1 LRPQERIPNSVS
13 SGAHE
18 AQRHFPVS
26 ALNDSPF
33 CQQESFMKAGF
44 FRISIVL
51 CLALLLFPGA
61 AFAKVSLKL
70 GHTGAPNHHYNLTC
84 EKFVE
89 AVKKKSN
96 GEIEIKIFPSD
107 QLGNQRQL
115 VEGAQLGT
123 VDLVLTS
130 DSQLSSFIDVYGV
143 LNLPFLFRNIDH
155 VAKAMDGAVGG
166 YFAKEAEKKGI
177 VILGNWEN
185 GFRHV
190 SNSKRPIVKLEDL
203 KGLKIRTPNSQVTLA
218 AFKALGALP
227 TPMSFGEIYSAL
239 QLGTVDGQEN
249 PVAHILTQKWY
260 EVQKY
265 FSLTS
270 HQHNVEPLCMSKII
284 FDSLKPEYRK
294 ILLEEGKAHAAV
306 SRTMVMDDEGKQLE
320 ELKTKIAV
328 NAVPDLKPFQ
338 AACKSVYD
346 DARKKYGAIVD
357 QILAVR

>member
-1 LRPQERIPNSVS
+1 
-13 SGAHE
+13 
-18 AQRHFPVS
+18 
-26 ALNDSPF
+26 
-33 CQQESFMKAGF
+33 MKARF
-44 FRISIVL
+44 LSL
-51 CLALLLFPGA
+51 CLALCLVIPLIPGA
-61 AFAKVSLKL
+61 ALAKVSLKL

-84 EKFVE
+84 EQFVE

-96 GEIEIKIFPSD
+96 GEIDIKIFPSD

-123 VDLVLTS
+123 VDMVLTS
-130 DSQLSSFIDVYGV
+130 DSQLSSFIDVFGA
-143 LNLPFLFRNIDH
+143 LNLPFLFRDIDH
-155 VAKAMDGAVGG
+155 ITKAMDGEIGD
-166 YFAKEAEKKGI
+166 YFAAEAAKKGI
-177 VILGNWEN
+177 VILGYWEN

-190 SNSKRPIVKLEDL
+190 SNSRRPIEKIEDL
-203 KGLKIRTPNSQVTLA
+203 KGLKLRTPNSQVTLA
-218 AFKALGALP
+218 SFKALGALP

-249 PVAHILTQKWY
+249 PIAHILTQKWY

-265 FSLTS
+265 FSLTN

-284 FDSLKPEYRK
+284 FDSLKPEHQK

-306 SRTMVMDDEGKQLE
+306 SRKMVIDDEEKQLE

-328 NAVPDLKPFQ
+328 NQVEDKKPFQ
-338 AACKSVYD
+338 DACKPVYD

-357 QILAVR
+357 QILAVK

>member
-1 LRPQERIPNSVS
+1 
-13 SGAHE
+13 
-18 AQRHFPVS
+18 
-26 ALNDSPF
+26 
-33 CQQESFMKAGF
+33 MKAGF

-61 AFAKVSLKL
+61 VLAKISLKL
-70 GHTGAPNHHYNLTC
+70 GHTGAPNHHYNLVC

-89 AVKKKSN
+89 AVKKKTN
-96 GEIEIKIFPSD
+96 GEIEIKVFPSD

-123 VDLVLTS
+123 VDMVLTS
-130 DSQLSSFIDVYGV
+130 DSQLSSFIDVFGV
-143 LNLPFLFRNIDH
+143 LNLPFLFRDIDH
-155 VAKAMDGAVGG
+155 VAKTMDGKVGEV
-166 YFAKEAEKKGI
+166 FSKEAEKKGV
-177 VILGNWEN
+177 VILGYWEN

-190 SNSKRPIVKLEDL
+190 SNSRRPIEKLEDL
-203 KGLKIRTPNSQVTLA
+203 KGLKIRTPNSQITLA
-218 AFKALGALP
+218 SFNALGALP

-249 PVAHILTQKWY
+249 PIAHILTQKWY

-265 FSLTS
+265 FSLTT

-284 FDSLKPEYRK
+284 FDSLKPEYQK
-294 ILLEEGKAHAAV
+294 ILLEEAKAHAAV
-306 SRTMVMDDEGKQLE
+306 SRTMVVAGESKQLE

-328 NAVPDLKPFQ
+328 NAISDLKPFQ
-338 AACKSVYD
+338 DACKSVYD

-357 QILAVR
+357 QVLAVQ

>member
-1 LRPQERIPNSVS
+1 MKSRFLKLSV
-13 SGAHE
+13 A
-18 AQRHFPVS
+18 
-26 ALNDSPF
+26 
-33 CQQESFMKAGF
+33 
-44 FRISIVL
+44 L
-51 CLALLLFPGA
+51 CLAVMLFPGA

-89 AVKKKSN
+89 AVKQKSN

-123 VDLVLTS
+123 VDMVLTS
-130 DSQLSSFIDVYGV
+130 DSQLSSFIDAFGA
-143 LNLPFLFRNIDH
+143 LNLPFLFRDINH
-155 VAKAMDGAVGG
+155 VAKAMDGEVGE
-166 YFAKEAEKKGI
+166 YFSKEAEKKGI
-177 VILGNWEN
+177 VILGYWEN

-190 SNSKRPIVKLEDL
+190 SNSKRPIEKLEDL
-203 KGLKIRTPNSQVTLA
+203 KGLKLRTPNSQVTLA
-218 AFKALGALP
+218 SFKALGALP

-294 ILLEEGKAHAAV
+294 ILLETAKEHAAV
-306 SRTMVMDDEGKQLE
+306 SRTMVTEDEAKQLE

-328 NAVPDLKPFQ
+328 NAIDDLGPFQ
-338 AACKSVYD
+338 EACKPVYD

-357 QILAVR
+357 QILTVE

>member
-1 LRPQERIPNSVS
+1 
-13 SGAHE
+13 
-18 AQRHFPVS
+18 
-26 ALNDSPF
+26 
-33 CQQESFMKAGF
+33 MKTDF
-44 FRISIVL
+44 FRISIIL

-61 AFAKVSLKL
+61 ALAKISLKL

-84 EKFVE
+84 EKFAE
-89 AVKKKSN
+89 AVNKKSN
-96 GEIEIKIFPSD
+96 GEIEIKLFPSD

-123 VDLVLTS
+123 VDMVLTS
-130 DSQLSSFIDVYGV
+130 DSQLSSFIDVFGV
-143 LNLPFLFRNIDH
+143 LNLPFLFRDIDH
-155 VAKAMDGAVGG
+155 VAKTMDGKEGEV
-166 YFAKEAEKKGI
+166 FSKEAEKKGI
-177 VILGNWEN
+177 VILGYWEN

-190 SNSKRPIVKLEDL
+190 SNSKRPIEKLEDL

-218 AFKALGALP
+218 SFKALGALP

-249 PVAHILTQKWY
+249 PIAHILTQKWY

-270 HQHNVEPLCMSKII
+270 HQHNVEPLCMSKIV
-284 FDSLKPEYRK
+284 FDSLKPEYQK
-294 ILLEEGKAHAAV
+294 ILREEAKTHAAV
-306 SRTMVMDDEGKQLE
+306 SRGMVTAAEGGQLE

-328 NAVPDLKPFQ
+328 NAIADLKPFQ
-338 AACKSVYD
+338 DACKSVYD